1 MPHFT
6 DEVIQQL
13 FGNEAAEN
21 ESIARLREYYIKG
34 DAFAAMTAEVPFG
47 S

>member
-1 MPHFT
+1 MRKFN
-6 DEVIQQL
+6 DDSIRQL

-34 DAFAAMTAEVPFG
+34 DCIRDDDG
-47 S
+47 